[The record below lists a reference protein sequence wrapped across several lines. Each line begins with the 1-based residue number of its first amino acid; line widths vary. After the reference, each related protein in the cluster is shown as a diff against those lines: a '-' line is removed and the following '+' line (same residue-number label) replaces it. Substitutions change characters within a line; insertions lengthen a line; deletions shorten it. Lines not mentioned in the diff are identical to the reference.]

1 MAVLQNGS
9 KCSHTKC
16 MLRFFTVSRLAL
28 NTNLI
33 FEMGYSNTLAF
44 WKYYRSFEIDLF
56 QRTKWLRVQQILP
69 KLPELKKK
77 LTEIEKRLKKI
88 EKSRTKVYGEGKWRK
103 FMIFRK

>member
-1 MAVLQNGS
+1 
-9 KCSHTKC
+9 
-16 MLRFFTVSRLAL
+16 
-28 NTNLI
+28 
-33 FEMGYSNTLAF
+33 
-44 WKYYRSFEIDLF
+44 
-56 QRTKWLRVQQILP
+56 VQQILP